1 MIQQIITF
9 FNENITGS
17 NSRLII
23 NILEIGVI
31 VVASVTAYYL
41 MRLLEV
47 VAMYFINKSSTKW
60 DDDLLNQRFLK
71 AVSQLMPAAVVAW
84 LLPQFFKVHDM
95 AYNWVSVITRCYI
108 LWAAVYI
115 IHVFISN
122 LYTAF
127 SHRRRFRAYA
137 VKGIFQMTRLIV
149 VGVGVIVTVSIVF
162 GRSPMSILMGL
173 GASAAILML
182 VFKDTI
188 LGLVAS
194 VQLTAN
200 NMLRKGDWIIVD
212 KHGANG
218 EVIDISLTTIKVLN
232 WDNSVTTVP
241 PYTLVS
247 ESFKNY
253 QPMRK
258 SGGRRV
264 DRSILIDAN
273 SVGFCTPSEIEEL
286 SAQGWLEDVEVDNA
300 ARMINLRLLRA
311 YLENYLATHPE
322 VRHDML
328 TMVRQMEPTPTGL
341 PLQLY
346 FFTTKT
352 EWKEFE
358 RVQSDIFDHV
368 YAVIRRFG
376 LRVYQVVTD
385 NQPSSH

>member
-9 FNENITGS
+9 LNENITGAD
-17 NSRLII
+17 SRLII
-23 NILEIGVI
+23 TIIEIAI
-31 VVASVTAYYL
+31 IIAASVAAYYL
-41 MRLLEV
+41 MRLLETA
-47 VAMYFINKSSTKW
+47 AMYFIRRSPTKW
-60 DDDLLNQRFLK
+60 DDDLLNSRFLK
-71 AVSQLMPAAVVAW
+71 AFSQLMPAAVVAW
-84 LLPQFFKVHDM
+84 LLPQFFKVHDT
-95 AYNWVSVITRCYI
+95 AYNWVSVVTRCYI
-108 LWAAVYI
+108 LWIIVYI

-127 SHRRRFRAYA
+127 ARRRRFRAYA
-137 VKGIFQMTRLIV
+137 VKGIFQMTRLVMICL
-149 VGVGVIVTVSIVF
+149 GVIVTVSIVF

-200 NMLRKGDWIIVD
+200 NMLRKGDWIVVD
-212 KHGANG
+212 RHGANG
-218 EVIDISLTTIKVLN
+218 EVIDISLTTVKVLN

-273 SVGFCTPSEIEEL
+273 SVGFLSREEL
-286 SAQGWLEDVEVDNA
+286 DALSQQGWLEGLDVDTA
-300 ARMINLRLLRA
+300 GRMVNLRLLRN
-311 YLENYLATHPE
+311 YLERYLDSHPE
-322 VRHDML
+322 VNHDML
-328 TMVRQMEPTPTGL
+328 MMVRQMEPTSTGL

-346 FFTTKT
+346 FFTTQT
-352 EWKEFE
+352 EWKSFE

-368 YAVIRRFG
+368 YAIIRRFG
-376 LRVYQVVTD
+376 LRVYQVIAD
-385 NQPSSH
+385 PAAK